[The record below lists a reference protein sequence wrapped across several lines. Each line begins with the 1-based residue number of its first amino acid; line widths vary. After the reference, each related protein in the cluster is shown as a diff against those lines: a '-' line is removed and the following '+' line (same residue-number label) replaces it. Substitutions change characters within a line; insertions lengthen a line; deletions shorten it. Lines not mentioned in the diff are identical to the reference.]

1 MKPTATLTVPV
12 GSGTFPAAVG
22 TKTIPGYGLVDN
34 GWLQPQLEKLVTTDS
49 SPTHL
54 TIFAALNIIPTA
66 QFNGQL
72 ATLGGY
78 HSLVVN
84 SNNNATNVYT
94 YAFADYNQG
103 GKPATVDP
111 DVISLSHE
119 MAEWAN
125 DPFLNNAVPVWSVP
139 DQPAYGCQTILEVGD
154 PLANQPFTVH
164 NYHVQNEAFFSW
176 FARETSSQGFKG
188 QYDFLGK
195 FSAFSSSASCTGT
208 PTPAS

>member
-1 MKPTATLTVPV
+1 
-12 GSGTFPAAVG
+12 
-22 TKTIPGYGLVDN
+22 
-34 GWLQPQLEKLVTTDS
+34 
-49 SPTHL
+49 
-54 TIFAALNIIPTA
+54 
-66 QFNGQL
+66 
-72 ATLGGY
+72 
-78 HSLVVN
+78 
-84 SNNNATNVYT
+84 
-94 YAFADYNQG
+94 
-103 GKPATVDP
+103 
-111 DVISLSHE
+111 

-154 PLANQPFTVH
+154 PRSKPALHGPQY
-164 NYHVQNEAFFSW
+164 YHVQNEAFFSW